1 MIPMETKFND
11 DIVVRFSVITENVHF
26 SFIREYRGATLRSPC
41 DVIDDVITTKNTFSC
56 IIWDAFFISGIRLNL
71 CIVCWHFQNGRD
83 FDVPANFFT
92 GIIPEVDYARKIA
105 TSVSHILSF

>member
-56 IIWDAFFISGIRLNL
+56 IIWYAFFISGIKLNL
-71 CIVCWHFQNGRD
+71 RIICWHFQNGRH

-92 GIIPEVDYARKIA
+92 GSY
-105 TSVSHILSF
+105 TGS

>member
-11 DIVVRFSVITENVHF
+11 DIVVRFSVITENVNF

-56 IIWDAFFISGIRLNL
+56 IIWDKFF
-71 CIVCWHFQNGRD
+71 
-83 FDVPANFFT
+83 
-92 GIIPEVDYARKIA
+92 
-105 TSVSHILSF
+105 HILYQIEPVHNMLAFSKWPPF